1 MNAGPRLISRPKLEG
16 WPLTAIAL
24 LLGSTLILAG
34 WSSYQKRQLS
44 QAMHEPGLLQ
54 AGGAPVTARPLYFR
68 DMPDSSISV
77 VDAQTGRP
85 IASIEG
91 EAGFARSV
99 LRSLAKARLKRGL
112 GPEQPFE
119 LKRTAMGGLWLADPQ
134 TGEQIDLTALGPTN
148 ASVFALYLK

>member
-1 MNAGPRLISRPKLEG
+1 MSSGPRLISRPKLEG

-24 LLGSTLILAG
+24 LLGSTLVLAG

-44 QAMHEPGLLQ
+44 QAMFETDRMQQDGT
-54 AGGAPVTARPLYFR
+54 PVTARSLFFR
-68 DMPDSSISV
+68 DLPDSSISV

-85 IASIEG
+85 IARIEG

-99 LRSLAKARLKRGL
+99 LRSLAKARLRRGL

-134 TGEQIDLTALGPTN
+134 TGEQIDLTALGPSN